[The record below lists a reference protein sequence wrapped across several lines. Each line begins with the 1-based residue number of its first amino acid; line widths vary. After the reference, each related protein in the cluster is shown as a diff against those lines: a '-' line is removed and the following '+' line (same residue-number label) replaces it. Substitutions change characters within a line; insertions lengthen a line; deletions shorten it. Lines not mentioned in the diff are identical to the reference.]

1 MKAKFCGEKMKYIER
16 VDYNKVITVKL
27 VLPGGCNA
35 HCSFCYMKDYKEVA
49 TGTKEE
55 FLRNYLDSLEH
66 ILNEIGDKNPVS
78 LDITGNEPTFDSDFL
93 KIILKQLKEFDIQK
107 KVQRVTITTNG
118 SSLKEVIP
126 YFKDVINYVNISVH
140 DYDLYERQKIMGFK
154 TFTDQ
159 EYIDLIRELNNIG
172 ITASAVAVIHK
183 PITNFKDW
191 FNDFVDWCKKLG
203 FIALR
208 LRCDVFW
215 NRKDL
220 FDEYMIYGLEHK
232 DYSVINHEATPD
244 SHWCRLRR
252 FDKFRVFFLHGV
264 VDTSF
269 WTKGIEYVI
278 EDDGICYCDF
288 YKNVKLDDYQYE
300 VGKIY
305 DLDVRI

>member
-1 MKAKFCGEKMKYIER
+1 
-16 VDYNKVITVKL
+16 
-27 VLPGGCNA
+27 
-35 HCSFCYMKDYKEVA
+35 MKDYKEVPN
-49 TGTKEE
+49 GSKED
-55 FLRNYLDSLEH
+55 FLKNYLNSLQRVLDG
-66 ILNEIGDKNPVS
+66 IDNKNPIS
-78 LDITGNEPTFDSDFL
+78 LDITGNEPTFDPDFL
-93 KIILKQLKEFDIQK
+93 KIILKQLKEFDVQN

-118 SSLKEVIP
+118 FRLKEVIP
-126 YFKDVINYVNISVH
+126 YFKDVINYVNISIH

-159 EYIDLIRELNNIG
+159 EYADRIRELKDIG
-172 ITASAVAVIHK
+172 ITASAVAVVYK
-183 PITNFKDW
+183 PIVNFRDW
-191 FNDFVDWCKKLG
+191 FDQFVAWCEEVG

-220 FDEYMIYGLEHK
+220 FDEYMVYGLEHK
-232 DYSVINHEATPD
+232 DYSMINHEITPD

-264 VDTSF
+264 ADTSF

-278 EDDGICYCDF
+278 ADDGICYCDF

>member
-1 MKAKFCGEKMKYIER
+1 MEYIER
-16 VDYNKVITVKL
+16 IDYNKVITIKL
-27 VLPGGCNA
+27 VIPGSCNA
-35 HCSFCYMKDYKEVA
+35 HCSFCYMKDYKGVPS
-49 TGTKEE
+49 GSKED
-55 FLRNYLDSLEH
+55 FLQNYLDSLDNV
-66 ILNEIGDKNPVS
+66 LKKIGDKNPVS
-78 LDITGNEPTFDSDFL
+78 LDITGNEPTFDPNFL
-93 KIILKQLKEFDIQK
+93 KTILKQLKEFDIQN

-118 SSLKEVIP
+118 FRLKEVIP
-126 YFKDVINYVNISVH
+126 YFEDVINYVNISVH

-154 TFTDQ
+154 TFSDQ
-159 EYIDLIRELNNIG
+159 EYADLIGELNNIG
-172 ITASAVAVIHK
+172 ITVSAIAVIHK
-183 PITNFKDW
+183 SIINFRNW
-191 FNDFVDWCKKLG
+191 FDNFVDWCKKLG

-220 FDEYMIYGLEHK
+220 FDEYMSYGLEHE
-232 DYSVINHEATPD
+232 DYTVINHEATPD

-264 VDTSF
+264 IDTSF

-278 EDDGICYCDF
+278 ADDGICYCDF

>member
-1 MKAKFCGEKMKYIER
+1 MKYIER
-16 VDYNKVITVKL
+16 IDYNKVITIKL
-27 VLPGGCNA
+27 VIPGGCNA
-35 HCSFCYMKDYKEVA
+35 RCSFCYMKDYKEVP

-55 FLRNYLDSLEH
+55 FLKSYLNSLQH
-66 ILNEIGDKNPVS
+66 VLDEIENKNPVS

-93 KIILKQLKEFDIQK
+93 KIILKQLKEFDIQN

-118 SSLKEVIP
+118 FHLKEVIP
-126 YFKDVINYVNISVH
+126 YFENVINYVNISAH
-140 DYDLYERQKIMGFK
+140 DYDLYERQKIFGFK
-154 TFTDQ
+154 TFTDL
-159 EYIDLIRELNNIG
+159 EYADLVRELKNIG
-172 ITASAVAVIHK
+172 ITTSAVTVIHK
-183 PITNFKDW
+183 PIVNFRDW
-191 FNDFVDWCKKLG
+191 FDKFVNWCEEIG

-220 FDEYMIYGLEHK
+220 FDEYMVCGLEHE
-232 DYSVINHEATPD
+232 DYSVINHEVTPD

-264 VDTSF
+264 ADTSF

-278 EDDGICYCDF
+278 ADDGICYCDF
-288 YKNVKLDDYQYE
+288 YKNVKLDEYQYE
-300 VGKIY
+300 IGKIY